1 MFHVQGLEYRKPELF
16 ESLPS
21 PHKRLLG
28 FQPHVLRQLNEAGLI
43 RIIEVTRPGRMRRIE
58 LVHIPSLIA
67 YIERVEELAKNDRL
81 AKIRQGYA
89 KYHDNPFLPQ
99 PGEAQPIDFKQPE
112 QEVKS

>member
-1 MFHVQGLEYRKPELF
+1 MYAPSQIEYVKPALF

-21 PHKRLLG
+21 PRKRLLG
-28 FQPHVLRQLNEAGLI
+28 FQPHVLHQLHEAGLI
-43 RIIEVTRPGRMRRIE
+43 RIIEVTRPGRKRPIE

-89 KYHDNPFLPQ
+89 RYHDNPFLP
-99 PGEAQPIDFKQPE
+99 QPIDFKQPE
-112 QEVKS
+112 QEVTP